1 MIMAWLGARLVP
13 IGVGAAVLVA
23 LVAFDRVRI
32 WNAESRGAEKVI
44 AQSRDVGNK
53 INAKNAEV
61 RERAGRPGAPE
72 RVLKRFC
79 RDC

>member
-13 IGVGAAVLVA
+13 IGAGLVIVVA
-23 LVAFDRVRI
+23 LIAWDRARI
-32 WNAESRGAEKVI
+32 WKAETRGAEKVV
-44 AQSRDVGNK
+44 ADSRAKGEK
-53 INAKNAEV
+53 INAKNSEV

>member
-13 IGVGAAVLVA
+13 IGAGLAILLA
-23 LVAFDRVRI
+23 LVAWDRARI
-32 WNAESRGAEKVI
+32 WKAENRGAEKVV
-44 AQSRDVGNK
+44 ADSRAKGEK
-53 INAKNAEV
+53 INAKNDAV
-61 RERAGRPGAPE
+61 RDRAGQPGAPE